1 MAGKKTNR
9 IVLIVIAVVLAAIG
23 LRVWQ
28 VFFLPDSAGR
38 PGQLFTISEETT
50 RISGPLNDDGTIN
63 YVAAQNEYY
72 GKGVTGENNAAILLI
87 QAFGPEFLPD
97 ETRGKVLSQLEIT
110 DLPEKGEYLLL
121 LDDFV
126 KAKTD
131 KEDAALQL
139 EEDLEKAMKAAWSRS
154 DYPVLSE
161 WLKAND
167 KPLAMVLAATNRP
180 RFFMPLVSKYDPP
193 MVLDVQIPNLRRI
206 RQAGKAI
213 VARAMLK
220 VDSGDIEGAMS
231 DLMAVHRLARLTS
244 QGPTLIER
252 LVGISLEAIA
262 TSGNSAIAAGGKLTA
277 TQARRFQDR
286 LNALPPLPGVVETI
300 DRCERFMMLDIVMM
314 FIRGGPEEAME
325 GFGGEVPKIGSAA
338 LDWDLIMRRSNYW
351 YDRIVD
357 GMRKETPAE
366 RAKAAEALGCN
377 MEQMFEEMREL
388 THGWGLVKTVTK
400 VFFLG
405 RQYARRMT
413 SEAISNLLSA
423 IMSPSV
429 SRSQTLH
436 DRTTAALELAKL
448 SMALAAYK
456 ADHDEYPAELS
467 ELKPEYVQAVP
478 NDLFVDRPII
488 YRPQGEG
495 YIAYSVG
502 ENAKDDGGEKT
513 EEKDDIAIRVP
524 IIPDETAR

>member
-167 KPLAMVLAATNRP
+167 KPLEMVLAATNRP

-262 TSGNSAIAAGGKLTA
+262 TSGNSAIAAGGKLT
-277 TQARRFQDR
+277 
-286 LNALPPLPGVVETI
+286 
-300 DRCERFMMLDIVMM
+300 
-314 FIRGGPEEAME
+314 
-325 GFGGEVPKIGSAA
+325 
-338 LDWDLIMRRSNYW
+338 
-351 YDRIVD
+351 
-357 GMRKETPAE
+357 
-366 RAKAAEALGCN
+366 
-377 MEQMFEEMREL
+377 
-388 THGWGLVKTVTK
+388 
-400 VFFLG
+400 
-405 RQYARRMT
+405 
-413 SEAISNLLSA
+413 
-423 IMSPSV
+423 
-429 SRSQTLH
+429 
-436 DRTTAALELAKL
+436 
-448 SMALAAYK
+448 
-456 ADHDEYPAELS
+456 
-467 ELKPEYVQAVP
+467 
-478 NDLFVDRPII
+478 
-488 YRPQGEG
+488 
-495 YIAYSVG
+495 
-502 ENAKDDGGEKT
+502 
-513 EEKDDIAIRVP
+513 
-524 IIPDETAR
+524 